1 MKKLS
6 YFLPI
11 TLFILFSFNLNT
23 YGQNSSIFDLAP
35 NFVPPADTIPPV
47 GFPLTPKWHFD
58 YSANTT
64 LNGGTVGAIFFQG
77 NFYLNRWNAGPCY
90 LLPPDA
96 NWMPDPT
103 AIVTI
108 PNPSPYLGNIRDM
121 TIAPDNSGTEFLWG
135 SDASSTLR
143 KFDAGMNQIATYATG
158 GSFRAIAFDPV
169 TGGFWS
175 GNFAGAVTCY
185 DTTGALV
192 GTSAN
197 GSALAGKYGMAFT
210 SSSVF
215 PGANSLWIWDQTP
228 IQLVQIDVATDAVIA
243 TYIWT
248 AGTYGP
254 PGGAEVCIINNE
266 YVLLLNYQNSALGCY
281 FIAAVPVELTS
292 FTAIANGNNVVLDWS
307 TATETNNQGFEV
319 LRSHNGVIETVGYV
333 AGFGTTTEPKSYSF
347 VDDNLEPGIYS
358 YRLKQIDFDGTFE
371 LHMATQVEVFSPAE
385 FVLEQNY
392 PNPFNPSTTIN
403 FSLATDSKVSLT
415 VFDVL
420 GQEVANLISGN
431 LAAGSHEMDFNA
443 SNINSG
449 VYLYRID
456 ATGVDGT
463 KFSSVKKMIL
473 TK

>member
-1 MKKLS
+1 MKTFLS
-6 YFLPI
+6 LFLVLFLAGSISYAQDLSVFDTADKYI
-11 TLFILFSFNLNT
+11 TT
-23 YGQNSSIFDLAP
+23 AQG
-35 NFVPPADTIPPV
+35 DTIPPA

-64 LNGGTVGAIFFQG
+64 LNAGTVGAIFFQG

-96 NWMPDPT
+96 NWMPDPS

-108 PNPSPYLGNIRDM
+108 PNPVPYPGNIRDM
-121 TIAPDNSGTEFLWG
+121 AIAPDNSGTEFLWG
-135 SDASSTLR
+135 SDATSTLR
-143 KFDAGMNQIATYATG
+143 KFDAGMNQIATYPTG
-158 GSFRAIAFDPV
+158 GDFRAIAFDPV

-175 GNFAGAVTCY
+175 GDFGGAVTCY

-197 GSALAGKYGMAFT
+197 GSALTAKYGMAFT
-210 SSSVF
+210 SSSLV
-215 PGANSLWIWDQTP
+215 PGANSLWIWNQPGT
-228 IQLVQIDVATDAVIA
+228 LVQIDVATDAIIA
-243 TYIWT
+243 SYTFT
-248 AGTYGP
+248 LAGTATA
-254 PGGAEVCIINNE
+254 GGAEVCILNNE
-266 YVLLLNYQNSALGCY
+266 YVLLLNFQNQAVGCY

-292 FTAIANGNNVVLDWS
+292 FTAIANGNSVVLDWS

-319 LRSHNGVIETVGYV
+319 ERSHNGINETVGYV
-333 AGFGTTTEPKSYSF
+333 AGFGTTSEPKSYSF
-347 VDDNLEPGIYS
+347 VDNNLEPGIYS

-371 LHMATQVEVFSPAE
+371 LHLATQVEVFAPAV

-392 PNPFNPSTTIN
+392 PNPFNPSTKIN
-403 FSLATDSKVSLT
+403 FNIAVDSKVSLK

-420 GQEVANLISGN
+420 GQEVATLLNENIV
-431 LAAGSHEMDFNA
+431 AGSHQVDFNA
-443 SNINSG
+443 SALNSG
-449 VYLYRID
+449 VYLYRIE

-463 KFSSVKKMIL
+463 DFVDVRKMTL